1 MDAVRTKRGKR
12 DAMSVSRYDVRVV
25 SKLHNTR
32 AAQIDI
38 RILDHDDSVDD
49 EGLA

>member
-1 MDAVRTKRGKR
+1 MNAVRTQRGKR
-12 DAMSVSRYDVRVV
+12 DAASVSRYDVRVV
-25 SKLHNTR
+25 RKFHNTR
-32 AAQIDI
+32 PAQIDI